1 MRPPRSYTMCYTG
14 RGAGA
19 GAAAECRRH
28 REQEHRLSA
37 HLIASRNLI
46 SLFLEEGLDRSW

>member
-37 HLIASRNLI
+37 HLIASRNF
-46 SLFLEEGLDRSW
+46 LFFEGGEAA